1 MTRAEENVSQTSLHH
16 ARLDWNEAGT
26 PVSSEFGDVYFS
38 NDNGLS
44 ETRYVFL
51 QQNRL
56 PARFSHHDSDN
67 FVIGETGFG
76 TGLNFLA
83 TMAAFLEQGSDPE
96 RCARLH
102 FISFEKYPL
111 TQADLGKALG
121 AWPELASLSQALI
134 EQWPLPI
141 EGCHRLQFAEGR
153 VRLDLWFG
161 DIKDTLPLVPQGP
174 HGLVDAWYLDGFSP
188 AKNPEMWTQELF
200 DGLARLARPAATIS
214 TFTCAGFVRRGLI
227 AAGFGAKKVKGHGSK
242 REMLAGMREGKMPEP
257 TIAPWYARTEAN
269 STGEVLIIGGG
280 IASAMAALSLVE
292 RGRAVTLLCEGD
304 EPATGASGNRQGALY
319 PLLNGEHDALS
330 RFYALAFGYAR
341 NRLLALA
348 RHHAI
353 AFGLGEDSDKGSQGG
368 VVQLGYDDKSAA
380 KLAKMS
386 QGPFPPA
393 LMRPLDA
400 AEVEQRSGLPCGHG
414 GVIYPLGGWLCPAD
428 LTRAA
433 LAEAQATG
441 LLRLEYGAEITAL
454 SELEGGWRVESR
466 EGRHWQAPTLV
477 VAAGH
482 QLPALLPFAE
492 LPLYPVRGQVSHVPT
507 TASLSRLKTVLCY
520 DGYLTPAHNGAHC
533 IGASYGRNQSGT
545 DYSPEE
551 QAQNQS
557 RLQACLPEAVWPSE
571 VDVSGGE
578 ARVGVRCASR
588 DHLPVAGPVVRLAQL
603 EEHYA
608 HLRTRQADAAPL
620 PLHPGLFVLGALGS
634 RGLCSAPLCGEL
646 VASEICGDP
655 LPLPTDLL
663 EALHP
668 ARYWVRKLLKG
679 KPLRG

>member
-1 MTRAEENVSQTSLHH
+1 MSQTSLHH

-83 TMAAFLEQGSDPE
+83 TMAAFLEQGSDPD

-111 TQADLGKALG
+111 TQADLGKALA
-121 AWPELASLSQALI
+121 AWPELAHLSQALI
-134 EQWPLPI
+134 AQWPLPVS
-141 EGCHRLQFAEGR
+141 GCHRLQFAEGR

-161 DIKDTLPLVPQGP
+161 DIKDMLPQVPHGP
-174 HGLVDAWYLDGFSP
+174 QGLVDAWYLDGFSP

-200 DGLARLARPAATIS
+200 DGLARLARSGASIA

-227 AAGFGAKKVKGHGSK
+227 TAGFAMKKTKGHGSK
-242 REMLAGMREGKMPEP
+242 REMLVGDRADKQPQQ
-257 TIAPWYARTEAN
+257 TIAPWYARPAGRD
-269 STGEVLIIGGG
+269 GEVLIIGGG
-280 IASAMAALSLVE
+280 IASAMTALSLVE
-292 RGRAVTLLCEGD
+292 RGRRVTLLCEDG

-330 RFYALAFGYAR
+330 RFYSLAFGYAR

-348 RHHAI
+348 ERHPI
-353 AFGLGEDSDKGSQGG
+353 AFDLCG
-368 VVQLGYDDKSAA
+368 VVQLGYDDKSVA
-380 KLAKMS
+380 KLGKMS

-393 LMRPLDA
+393 LMRPLTPT
-400 AEVEQRSGLPCGHG
+400 EVESECGLPCGHG
-414 GVIYPLGGWLCPAD
+414 GVGYPLGGWLCPAD

-433 LAEAQATG
+433 IKEAQASG
-441 LLRLEYGAEITAL
+441 LLRVEYGIPITAVD
-454 SELEGGWRVESR
+454 EQADGWRVETQD
-466 EGRHWQAPTLV
+466 GRHWQAPNLV

-482 QLPALLPFAE
+482 RLPALLPFTE

-507 TASLSRLKTVLCY
+507 TATLSRLKTVLCY
-520 DGYLTPAHNGAHC
+520 DGYLTPAHDAEHC
-533 IGASYGRNQSGT
+533 IGASYGRNQSTT
-545 DYSPEE
+545 DYSAEE
-551 QAQNQS
+551 QGQNQA
-557 RLQACLPEAVWPSE
+557 RLQACLPEQTWPAE
-571 VDVSGGE
+571 VDVSAAE

-588 DHLPVAGPVVRLAQL
+588 DHLPVAGPVVRLASL
-603 EEHYA
+603 AAHYA
-608 HLRTRQADAAPL
+608 GLQSDRQHAAPL
-620 PLHPGLFVLGALGS
+620 PLHPGLFVVGALGS

-646 VASEICGDP
+646 VASEICGEP
-655 LPLPTDLL
+655 LPLAVELL

-679 KPLRG
+679 KPLH

>member
-56 PARFSHHDSDN
+56 PERFSHHDSDS

-83 TMAAFLEQGSDPE
+83 TMAAFLEQAPLSGNGS
-96 RCARLH
+96 RLH
-102 FISFEKYPL
+102 FISVEKYPL
-111 TQADLGKALG
+111 TQADLRKALA
-121 AWPELASLSQALI
+121 AWPELAPLSQPLI
-134 EQWPLPI
+134 DQWPLPVS
-141 EGCHRLQFAEGR
+141 GCHRLLFADGR
-153 VRLDLWFG
+153 IRLDLWFG
-161 DIKDTLPLVPQGP
+161 DIKEMLPQVPHP
-174 HGLVDAWYLDGFSP
+174 ATGLVDAWYLDGFSP
-188 AKNPEMWTQELF
+188 AKNPEMWTQDLF
-200 DGLARLARPAATIS
+200 DDLARLARPDATLS

-227 AAGFGAKKVKGHGSK
+227 AAGFAMKKVKGHGSK
-242 REMLAGMREGKMPEP
+242 REMLAGVREGKVPQQS
-257 TIAPWYARTEAN
+257 IAPWYARPAGRE
-269 STGEVLIIGGG
+269 GEVLIIGGG
-280 IASAMAALSLVE
+280 IASAMTALSLVE
-292 RGRAVTLLCEGD
+292 RGRHVTLLCEDG
-304 EPATGASGNRQGALY
+304 EPASGASGNRQGALY

-330 RFYALAFGYAR
+330 RFYSLAFGFAR

-348 RHHAI
+348 KHHPV
-353 AFGLGEDSDKGSQGG
+353 AFSLCG
-368 VVQLGYDDKSAA
+368 VTQLGYDDKSAA

-386 QGPFPPA
+386 QGPFLPE
-393 LMRPLDA
+393 LMHPLSA
-400 AEVEQRSGLPCGHG
+400 AEVEQVVGLPCDAD
-414 GVIYPLGGWLCPAD
+414 GVSYPLGGWLCPAD

-433 LAEAQATG
+433 IREAQASG
-441 LLRLEYGAEITAL
+441 RLEVVFNAAVTRIAEEAD
-454 SELEGGWRVESR
+454 GWHLESR
-466 EGRHWQAPTLV
+466 DGRQWRAPNLV

-507 TASLSRLKTVLCY
+507 KVGLSQLKTVLCY

-533 IGASYGRNQSGT
+533 IGASYGRNQT
-545 DYSPEE
+545 DLAYRADE
-551 QAQNQS
+551 QEQNRA
-557 RLQACLPEAVWPSE
+557 RLQACVPQQRWPAE
-571 VDVSGGE
+571 VDVSGAQ
-578 ARVGVRCASR
+578 ARIGVRCASR
-588 DHLPVAGPVVRLAQL
+588 DHLPVAGPIARLAVL
-603 EEHYA
+603 
-608 HLRTRQADAAPL
+608 ADHDVNAPADQQSAL
-620 PLHPGLFVLGALGS
+620 PLHAGLYVLGALGS

-655 LPLPTDLL
+655 LPLAADLL

-668 ARYWVRKLLKG
+668 ARYWVRRLRRG
-679 KPLRG
+679 KPLRD

>member
-56 PARFSHHDSDN
+56 PERFSHHDSDS

-83 TMAAFLEQGSDPE
+83 TMAAFLEQAPLSGNGS
-96 RCARLH
+96 RLH
-102 FISFEKYPL
+102 FISVEKYPL
-111 TQADLGKALG
+111 TQADLRKALA
-121 AWPELASLSQALI
+121 AWPELAPLSQPLI
-134 EQWPLPI
+134 DQWPLPVS
-141 EGCHRLQFAEGR
+141 GCHRLLFADGR
-153 VRLDLWFG
+153 IRLDLWFG
-161 DIKDTLPLVPQGP
+161 DIKEMLPQVPHP
-174 HGLVDAWYLDGFSP
+174 ATGLVDAWYLDGFSP
-188 AKNPEMWTQELF
+188 AKNPEMWTQDLF
-200 DGLARLARPAATIS
+200 DDLARLARPDATLS

-227 AAGFGAKKVKGHGSK
+227 AAGFAMKKVKGHGSK
-242 REMLAGMREGKMPEP
+242 REMLAGVREGKVPQQS
-257 TIAPWYARTEAN
+257 IAPWYARPAGRE
-269 STGEVLIIGGG
+269 GEVLLIGGG
-280 IASAMAALSLVE
+280 IASAMTALSLVE
-292 RGRAVTLLCEGD
+292 RGRHVTLLCEDG
-304 EPATGASGNRQGALY
+304 EPASGASGNRQGALY

-330 RFYALAFGYAR
+330 RFYSLAFGFAR

-348 RHHAI
+348 KHHPV
-353 AFGLGEDSDKGSQGG
+353 AFSLCG
-368 VVQLGYDDKSAA
+368 VTQLGYDDKSAA

-386 QGPFPPA
+386 QGPFPPE
-393 LMRPLDA
+393 LMHPLSA
-400 AEVEQRSGLPCGHG
+400 AEVEQVVGLPCDAD
-414 GVIYPLGGWLCPAD
+414 GVSYPLGGWLCPAD

-433 LAEAQATG
+433 IREAQASG
-441 LLRLEYGAEITAL
+441 RLEVVFNAAVTHIAE
-454 SELEGGWRVESR
+454 EDDGWRVESQD
-466 EGRHWQAPTLV
+466 GRAWQAPNLV

-482 QLPALLPFAE
+482 KLPALLPFAE

-507 TASLSRLKTVLCY
+507 TAGLSQLKTVLCY

-533 IGASYGRNQSGT
+533 IGASYGRNKT
-545 DYSPEE
+545 DLAYRADE
-551 QAQNQS
+551 QEQNRA
-557 RLQACLPEAVWPSE
+557 RLQACVPHQRWPAE
-571 VDVSGGE
+571 VDVSGNQ

-588 DHLPVAGPVVRLAQL
+588 DHLPVAGPVVRLAAL
-603 EEHYA
+603 VDHDVNA
-608 HLRTRQADAAPL
+608 PADQQSAL
-620 PLHPGLFVLGALGS
+620 PLHAGLYVLGALGS

-655 LPLPTDLL
+655 LPLAADLL

-668 ARYWVRKLLKG
+668 ARYWVRRLRRG
-679 KPLRG
+679 KPLRD

>member
-1 MTRAEENVSQTSLHH
+1 MSQTSLHH

-56 PARFSHHDSDN
+56 PERFSHHDSDS

-83 TMAAFLEQGSDPE
+83 TMAAFLEQAPLSGNGS
-96 RCARLH
+96 RLH
-102 FISFEKYPL
+102 FISVEKYPL
-111 TQADLGKALG
+111 TQADLRKALA
-121 AWPELASLSQALI
+121 AWPELSHLSQPLI
-134 EQWPLPI
+134 DQWPLPVS
-141 EGCHRLQFAEGR
+141 GCHRLLFADGR
-153 VRLDLWFG
+153 IRLDLWFG
-161 DIKDTLPLVPQGP
+161 DIKEMLPQVPHP
-174 HGLVDAWYLDGFSP
+174 ATGLVDAWYLDGFSP
-188 AKNPEMWTQELF
+188 AKNPEMWTQDLF
-200 DGLARLARPAATIS
+200 DDLARLARPDATLS

-227 AAGFGAKKVKGHGSK
+227 AAGFAMKKVKGHGSK
-242 REMLAGMREGKMPEP
+242 REMLAGVREGKVPQQS
-257 TIAPWYARTEAN
+257 IAPWYARPAGRE
-269 STGEVLIIGGG
+269 GEVLIIGGG
-280 IASAMAALSLVE
+280 IASAMTALSLVE
-292 RGRAVTLLCEGD
+292 RGRHVTLLCEDG
-304 EPATGASGNRQGALY
+304 EPASGASGNRQGALY

-330 RFYALAFGYAR
+330 RFYSLAFGFAR

-348 RHHAI
+348 KHHPV
-353 AFGLGEDSDKGSQGG
+353 AFSLCG
-368 VVQLGYDDKSAA
+368 VTQLGYDDKSAA

-386 QGPFPPA
+386 QGPFPPE
-393 LMRPLDA
+393 LMHPLSA
-400 AEVEQRSGLPCGHG
+400 AEVEQVVGLPCDAD
-414 GVIYPLGGWLCPAD
+414 GVSYPLGGWLCPAD

-433 LAEAQATG
+433 IREAQASG
-441 LLRLEYGAEITAL
+441 RLEVVFNAAATHIAEQD
-454 SELEGGWRVESR
+454 GGWRVESR
-466 EGRHWQAPTLV
+466 DGRQWRAPNLV

-507 TASLSRLKTVLCY
+507 TAGLSQLKTVLCY

-533 IGASYGRNQSGT
+533 IGASYGRNQT
-545 DYSPEE
+545 DLAYRTDE
-551 QAQNQS
+551 QEQNRA
-557 RLQACLPEAVWPSE
+557 RLQACVPQQRWPAE
-571 VDVSGGE
+571 VDVSGAQ

-588 DHLPVAGPVVRLAQL
+588 DHLPVAGPVARLAAL
-603 EEHYA
+603 
-608 HLRTRQADAAPL
+608 ADHDVNAPADQQSAL
-620 PLHPGLFVLGALGS
+620 PLHAGLYVLGALGS

-655 LPLPTDLL
+655 LPLAADLL

-668 ARYWVRKLLKG
+668 ARYWVRRLRRG
-679 KPLRG
+679 KPLRD

>member
-26 PVSSEFGDVYFS
+26 PVSSDFGDVYFS

-56 PARFSHHDSDN
+56 PARFSHHDSDS

-83 TMAAFLEQGSDPE
+83 TMQAFLEQAPQSGNGS
-96 RCARLH
+96 RLH
-102 FISFEKYPL
+102 FISFEKFPL
-111 TQADLGKALG
+111 TRDDLRKALA
-121 AWPELASLSQALI
+121 AWPAIGHLSQDLVA
-134 EQWPLPI
+134 QWPLPVS
-141 EGCHRLQFAEGR
+141 GCHRLHFAGGR
-153 VRLDLWFG
+153 IRLDLWFG
-161 DIKDTLPLVPQGP
+161 DIKDMLPQVP
-174 HGLVDAWYLDGFSP
+174 HWAEGLVDAWYLDGFSP

-200 DGLARLARPAATIS
+200 DGLARLARPDCSIA

-227 AAGFGAKKVKGHGSK
+227 AAGFAMKKVKGHGSK
-242 REMLAGMREGKMPEP
+242 REMLVGDRTDKQPQQ
-257 TIAPWYARTEAN
+257 TIVPWYARPAGRA
-269 STGEVLIIGGG
+269 GEVVIIGGG
-280 IASAMAALSLVE
+280 IASAMTALSLVA
-292 RGRAVTLLCEGD
+292 RGRKVTLLCADG

-330 RFYALAFGYAR
+330 RFYSLAFGYAR
-341 NRLLALA
+341 QRLLALA
-348 RHHAI
+348 ERHPI
-353 AFGLGEDSDKGSQGG
+353 AFELCG
-368 VVQLGYDDKSAA
+368 VTQLGYDDKSAA

-386 QGPFPPA
+386 QGPFPPE
-393 LMRPLDA
+393 LMHPLST
-400 AEVEQRSGLPCGHG
+400 AEVEQVVGLPCGHS
-414 GVIYPLGGWLCPAD
+414 GVSYPLGGWLCPAD

-433 LAEAQATG
+433 LKEAQASG
-441 LLRLEYGAEITAL
+441 LLQVEYHTQVSAIAEQAD
-454 SELEGGWRVESR
+454 GWQVESQD
-466 EGRHWQAPTLV
+466 GRHWQAPNLV

-507 TASLSRLKTVLCY
+507 TASLRQLNTVLCY
-520 DGYLTPAHNGAHC
+520 DGYLTPMHNDQHC
-533 IGASYGRNQSGT
+533 IGASYGRNQS
-545 DYSPEE
+545 SLEFRAEE
-551 QAQNQS
+551 QILNQV
-557 RLQACLPEAVWPSE
+557 RLQACLPEQTWPAE
-571 VDVSGGE
+571 VDVSDNE

-588 DHLPVAGPVVRLAQL
+588 DHLPVVGPVARLQGLAD
-603 EEHYA
+603 HYA
-608 HLRTRQADAAPL
+608 LLQHEQHNAQPL
-620 PLHPGLFVLGALGS
+620 PLHPGLYVLGALGS

-646 VASEICGDP
+646 LASEICGEP
-655 LPLPTDLL
+655 LPLAADLL

-679 KPLRG
+679 KALV